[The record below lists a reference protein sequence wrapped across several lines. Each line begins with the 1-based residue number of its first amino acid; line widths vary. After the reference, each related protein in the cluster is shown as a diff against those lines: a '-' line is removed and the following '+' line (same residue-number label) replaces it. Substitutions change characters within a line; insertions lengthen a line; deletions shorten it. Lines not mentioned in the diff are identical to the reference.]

1 MHQEIELTKKHEV
14 FINLEDD
21 MDKIAYGQVSFTQ
34 ILLLEIHGYIRQKD
48 GIYWQVLAEQ
58 SETEH

>member
-1 MHQEIELTKKHEV
+1 VGQKNRCI
-14 FINLEDD
+14 INLEDD